1 MLKIKL
7 PGTSN
12 EFVFNAS
19 SSIKNVEL
27 ELRNVLFPYV
37 TETNNFDHSAIYIE
51 LNSQYIELGLS
62 GRTKKKI
69 PFSEKQDAY
78 RILEGDY
85 KCDKQ

>member
-37 TETNNFDHSAIYIE
+37 TETNSFDHSAIYIE

-62 GRTKKKI
+62 GRKKKENTI
-69 PFSEKQDAY
+69 FQKTRCIQNYNEY
-78 RILEGDY
+78 Y
-85 KCDKQ
+85 KR